1 MFKFP
6 ALFGEDRDA
15 ANERRALN
23 ASQAMIE
30 FTPEGRILCAN
41 KLFLDAMGYTLAEVQ
56 GKHHSMLVAS
66 AYRDSPEYARF
77 WEALR
82 RGEYQAA
89 AFKRFGKNGREV
101 WLQASYNPVRRGSG
115 APYKVLKVATD
126 ITAARLQAADHE
138 GQIAAISKSQ
148 AVIAFTL
155 DGTVTDANANFLAAL
170 GYTMEEIRGHHHSMF
185 VDPTERGTDAYR
197 LFWDH
202 LRRGEYQ
209 AAEFR
214 RIGKGGREVWI
225 QASYNPI
232 LDPDGR
238 PFKVVKYATD
248 TTRQVLDRLN
258 RANVAREVD
267 AGLGRISGAIST
279 ATEQAAGAASAS
291 AQTAANVEAVAAG
304 AEQLVASVAE
314 ITQRITEASHVSAD
328 AVAEAGRTGEIVGA
342 LSESARRIG
351 EVVQLISSIA
361 GQTNL
366 LALNATIEAARAGEA
381 GRGFAVVAG
390 EVKALAQETAR
401 STERIVQR
409 IRAIEQ
415 QTRAATGAMA
425 GITAAV
431 SEIDTVAG
439 AVAAAVE
446 EQSAATAEIAEAV
459 RACNEAACRA
469 AGCMEGAASGTTR
482 SVEACDEMAGI
493 ARAVAESVGDMK
505 TTLVRVLR
513 TRVEELDRRA
523 SARHAVRLPAQ
534 LECRGVRLAGTLA
547 DLSNGGARLV
557 LEVLGESA
565 GSTPRIGEQVV
576 LHTAGLPRVAAEI
589 VQRTDKALH
598 LRFVFA
604 DAAQTQAMAASV
616 ADLTRRAA
624 A

>member
-30 FTPEGRILCAN
+30 FTPEGRILLAN

-56 GKHHSMLVAS
+56 GQHHSMLVAP

-148 AVIAFTL
+148 AVIAFTM
-155 DGTVTDANANFLAAL
+155 DGTVTDANANFLTAL
-170 GYTMEEIRGHHHSMF
+170 GYTMEEIRGRHHSMF
-185 VDPTERGTDAYR
+185 VDSAERGSDDYR
-197 LFWDH
+197 LFWER

-214 RIGKGGREVWI
+214 RIGKGGRDVWI

-248 TTRQVLDRLN
+248 ITRQVLDRLN
-258 RANVAREVD
+258 RAKVAREVD

-291 AQTAANVEAVAAG
+291 AQTTVNVQAVAAG
-304 AEQLVASVAE
+304 TEQLVASVAE
-314 ITQRITEASHVSAD
+314 IAHRVTEASRVSAD
-328 AVAEAGRTGEIVGA
+328 AVAEAGRTREIVAA
-342 LSESARRIG
+342 LSELARCIG

-390 EVKALAQETAR
+390 EVKSLAAQTAK
-401 STERIVQR
+401 
-409 IRAIEQ
+409 
-415 QTRAATGAMA
+415 ATGDIARH
-425 GITAAV
+425 ITQSQGATEQAV
-431 SEIDTVAG
+431 SAIGAITTTISRINEISG
-439 AVAAAVE
+439 AIAAAVE
-446 EQSAATAEIAEAV
+446 EQNAVARDIASNMATAAAAVGSISRNMTEIAGAT
-459 RACNEAACRA
+459 RA
-469 AGCMEGAASGTTR
+469 A
-482 SVEACDEMAGI
+482 
-493 ARAVAESVGDMK
+493 
-505 TTLVRVLR
+505 
-513 TRVEELDRRA
+513 EELAHEVKTA
-523 SARHAVRLPAQ
+523 SQA
-534 LECRGVRLAGTLA
+534 LAA
-547 DLSNGGARLV
+547 
-557 LEVLGESA
+557 
-565 GSTPRIGEQVV
+565 
-576 LHTAGLPRVAAEI
+576 
-589 VQRTDKALH
+589 
-598 LRFVFA
+598 
-604 DAAQTQAMAASV
+604 
-616 ADLTRRAA
+616 
-624 A
+624 